1 MDDAQWL
8 LVNEKKNRFEELYRI
23 CSTIVPLLFL
33 AGSQYPLIA
42 TGMGIGYLY
51 TDKMLNMSK
60 GEVDRMMYRD
70 YQTYIGYG
78 LGVYGMAAGLTTG
91 AKILQILGK
100 L

>member
-8 LVNEKKNRFEELYRI
+8 VVNEKKTRFEELYRI
-23 CSTIVPLLFL
+23 CSNILPLLIL

-42 TGMGIGYLY
+42 TAMGMGYLY
-51 TDKMLNMSK
+51 TDKMLNLGK
-60 GEVDRMMYRD
+60 GEIDRKRYREV
-70 YQTYIGYG
+70 QSYIGYG

-91 AKILQILGK
+91 AKILQMLGK